1 MMKKLTLLLNEPNG
15 SKEVIVYAV
24 LLAEDLNAT
33 VQILHIQNPQGYG
46 THESMGTAVAQAH
59 ENLQKNSE
67 TAKKT
72 VDEYILE
79 IRNEISSAPTI
90 EFKSEIGIATGILED
105 KVANGEIDMLMM
117 QGQSEKAFWAQTI
130 SNMEI
135 IRNVQCPIWIIAP
148 DTKYQALNKIIYATD
163 YKEAD
168 VTTLNRV
175 IDLTRPFLSEITAL
189 HISEKDLFVEEVKAA
204 GLDEVLK
211 QKTNFN
217 NIRAKMVI
225 NKEDRDLIEIL
236 NEEADRTNANLI
248 VVLKENRNFFEAIF
262 KSSFTSKLIRN
273 AQLPVLVF
281 HEKR

>member
-1 MMKKLTLLLNEPNG
+1 MKKLALLLNEPNG

-24 LLAEDLNAT
+24 LLAKDLNAT
-33 VQILHIQNPQGYG
+33 VQILHIQNPQIYG
-46 THESMGTAVAQAH
+46 THESMGTAVAQAQ
-59 ENLQKNSE
+59 EYLQKNSE

-79 IRNEISSAPTI
+79 IRNEISSVPAI

-105 KVANGEIDMLMM
+105 KVANGEIDMLMI
-117 QGQSEKAFWAQTI
+117 QGQPEKAFWTQSI

-135 IRNVQCPIWIIAP
+135 IRSVQCPIWIIAP
-148 DTKYQALNKIIYATD
+148 DTKYQAFNKIIYATD

-189 HISEKDLFVEEVKAA
+189 HISEKDHFVEEVKAA

-225 NKEDRDLIEIL
+225 NKEDRDLIDIL
-236 NEEADRTNANLI
+236 NEEAERTNANLI

-281 HEKR
+281 HEK

>member
-1 MMKKLTLLLNEPNG
+1 MKKLTLLLNEPKG
-15 SKEVIVYAV
+15 SKEVIAYAV
-24 LLAEDLNAT
+24 LLAEDLKAT

-46 THESMGTAVAQAH
+46 THESMGTAVAQVQ
-59 ENLQKNSE
+59 ENLLKNSE

-79 IRNEISSAPTI
+79 IRNEISSVPNI
-90 EFKSEIGIATGILED
+90 EFKSEIGIATVILED
-105 KVANGEIDMLMM
+105 KVANGEIDMLMT
-117 QGQSEKAFWAQTI
+117 QGQPEKAFWIQTI
-130 SNMEI
+130 SNLEI

-148 DTKYQALNKIIYATD
+148 NTKYQALNKIIYATD

-189 HISEKDLFVEEVKAA
+189 HISEKDHFVEEVKAA

-217 NIRAKMVI
+217 NIQAKMVL
-225 NKEDRDLIEIL
+225 NKENRDLIEIL
-236 NEEADRTNANLI
+236 NQEADRTNANLI
-248 VVLKENRNFFEAIF
+248 VVLKENRNFFETIF

-281 HEKR
+281 HEKS